1 MSVTHAEEILQRIY
15 EDSANR
21 RTARLNAEGG
31 LHRRRRQLI
40 RLLGVRG
47 LQGFNDALPSSP
59 LAPALLAVETAEDL
73 RLEWIEYT
81 TYPGVRTCACV
92 LTPPQGPGP
101 RPAVLA
107 CPGHGRG
114 IADAIGRPLPPEL
127 ARPSASS
134 PAGPPVP
141 QDGGIH
147 HHFAIELA
155 RRGMIVIVPEVLGLG
170 VRRLADDDADDPAGR
185 RSSCYRIATHLL
197 MHGQTLA
204 GFRTYEAMRALD
216 YLRTRA
222 DVDAHRIGIFGFSGG
237 GLIAMLTAILDERIR
252 AVVLS
257 GYASTFRGSVLA
269 ASHCVDNYI
278 PGLLE
283 WGEMPDW
290 IGLIAP
296 RPLFLETGV
305 DDTVFPLPPALD
317 AAAAVRARYEA
328 LGAPDAIA
336 TDVFPGGHEIS
347 GRRSFDWL
355 ARQLHAA
362 GMA

>member
-127 ARPSASS
+127 ARPSAPSL
-134 PAGPPVP
+134 AGPPVP
-141 QDGGIH
+141 QEGGIH
-147 HHFAIELA
+147 RHFAIELA

-222 DVDAHRIGIFGFSGG
+222 DVDAHRIGVFGFSGG

-269 ASHCVDNYI
+269 APHCVDNYI